1 MTHRPRGR
9 HRPDKQTTLYLMTTN
24 KQNNDENTHRCS
36 PPNCSPVSRS
46 ITLCGVP
53 HIVTDHDG
61 QVIFENDSGVWGC
74 YDRFAFQWNGVGW
87 DMVDFDTS
95 SGRLYAPH
103 IRAALE
109 WVERWYEIEWNDGKG
124 TVRPKEN
131 A

>member
-1 MTHRPRGR
+1 MA
-9 HRPDKQTTLYLMTTN
+9 
-24 KQNNDENTHRCS
+24 DESENQQQPGEASTAS
-36 PPNCSPVSRS
+36 ACSPVSRS

-61 QVIFENDSGVWGC
+61 QTIFENDSGFWGC
-74 YDRFAFQWNGVGW
+74 YDRFTFQWNGVGW

-109 WVERWYEIEWNDGKG
+109 WVERWYEIEWNDGTG
-124 TVRPKEN
+124 TVRLKEN